1 MKNLSKGSFV
11 IFLFLLT
18 TISVYSQ
25 WQQTA
30 LNSGSIRALAGDE
43 ENIFAARSTLYR
55 STDGGISWFPAG
67 LSSTI
72 QDIYIEGQLI
82 FAATQNAG
90 LYRSSNLGVNWV
102 QYNMGADGVRSVTS
116 TGNFVFAGQQNYG
129 MMKSENAG
137 ENWMFVP
144 GFQGSFPALAS
155 IGSTVYAGS
164 YGIYRSTNFGINWQ
178 QTLTRANLVY
188 AIAINNNMVY
198 AGFNNEG
205 VHISSDNGLTWV
217 QSSLNSA
224 EVISLAVSGNNV
236 FAGTIDDGIYYSGN
250 SGLSWV
256 QINEGL
262 TGLDVESLLING
274 NYIFAGTYDHGL
286 FKRSLSE
293 ILKINNLS
301 SKIPESY
308 TLQQNYPNPFNPVT
322 NINFSIPKTGLVK
335 LTVFDAAGR
344 EAAMLFNGELSAG
357 TYNYDFDA
365 SQLASGIYFYKLEAN
380 EFSQTKKMVLIK

>member
-11 IFLFLLT
+11 ILLFLLT
-18 TISVYSQ
+18 TTSFYSQ
-25 WQQTA
+25 WQQTS
-30 LNSGSIRALAGDE
+30 LNSGNIRALAGDE

-55 STDGGISWFPAG
+55 STDGGTSWFPAG

-72 QDIYIEGQLI
+72 QDIYLEGQLI

-137 ENWMFVP
+137 VNWMVVS
-144 GFQGSFPALAS
+144 GVQGSIPALAS
-155 IGSTVYAGS
+155 NGSTIFAGTH
-164 YGIYRSTNFGINWQ
+164 GIYRSVNNGVNWQ

-188 AIAINNNMVY
+188 AIAINDNRVY
-198 AGFNNEG
+198 AGFDNEG

-217 QSSLNSA
+217 QSSLNSVD
-224 EVISLAVSGNNV
+224 VISLAVTGNNV
-236 FAGTIDDGIYYSGN
+236 FAGTFDNGIYYSGN
-250 SGLSWV
+250 SGLSWM

-274 NYIFAGTYDHGL
+274 NYIFAGTYDQGL

-293 ILKINNLS
+293 VLNINNLS
-301 SKIPESY
+301 SEIPKAY
-308 TLQQNYPNPFNPVT
+308 TLHQNYPNPFNPVT
-322 NINFSIPKTGLVK
+322 NINFSVPKTGVVK

-344 EAAMLFNGELSAG
+344 ETATLLNGRLSAG

-365 SQLASGIYFYKLEAN
+365 SQLPSGIYFYKLESN
-380 EFSQTKKMVLIK
+380 DFSQTKKMILVK

>member
-11 IFLFLLT
+11 ILLFLLT
-18 TISVYSQ
+18 TTSIYSQ

-30 LNSGSIRALAGDE
+30 LNSGSIRALAGDV

-72 QDIYIEGQLI
+72 QDVYFDGQLI

-137 ENWMFVP
+137 VNWIFVP

-155 IGSTVYAGS
+155 IGSTVFAGTH
-164 YGIYRSTNFGINWQ
+164 GIHRSTNFGVNWQ
-178 QTLTRANLVY
+178 QTLTRANLVH
-188 AIAINNNMVY
+188 AIAFNNNMVY
-198 AGFNNEG
+198 AGFDNEG
-205 VHISSDNGLTWV
+205 IHISSDNGLTWV
-217 QSSLNSA
+217 QSSLNSVD
-224 EVISLAVSGNNV
+224 VISLAVNGINV
-236 FAGTIDDGIYYSGN
+236 FAGTIDDGVYYSGN
-250 SGLSWV
+250 SGLSWT

-293 ILKINNLS
+293 VLNINNLS
-301 SKIPESY
+301 SQIPESY
-308 TLQQNYPNPFNPVT
+308 TLLQNYPNPFNPVT
-322 NINFSIPKTGLVK
+322 NINFSIPKSGTVK
-335 LTVFDAAGR
+335 LIVYEASGR
-344 EAAMLFNGELSAG
+344 ETATLFNGKLSAG

-365 SQLASGIYFYKLEAN
+365 SLLASGIYFYKLESN
-380 EFSQTKKMVLIK
+380 DFVQTKKMVLVK

>member
-1 MKNLSKGSFV
+1 MKNLPKGSFV
-11 IFLFLLT
+11 ILLFLLT
-18 TISVYSQ
+18 TTSVYSQ
-25 WQQTA
+25 WQQTS
-30 LNSGSIRALAGDE
+30 LNTGNIRALAGDE
-43 ENIFAARSTLYR
+43 ENILAARSTLYR
-55 STDGGISWFPAG
+55 STDGGTSWFPAG

-72 QDIYIEGQLI
+72 QDVFLDGELI
-82 FAATQNAG
+82 FAATQNSG

-137 ENWMFVP
+137 VNWMFVP

-155 IGSTVYAGS
+155 VGSTVFAGT
-164 YGIYRSTNFGINWQ
+164 YGIYRSTNFGVNWQ
-178 QTLTRANLVY
+178 QTLSASNLVY

-224 EVISLAVSGNNV
+224 EVISLAVTGNNV

-274 NYIFAGTYDHGL
+274 NHIFAGTYDHGL

-293 ILKINNLS
+293 VLNINNLS
-301 SKIPESY
+301 SEIPTEYILS
-308 TLQQNYPNPFNPVT
+308 QNYPNPFNPVT
-322 NINFSIPKTGLVK
+322 NINFSVPKSGIVK
-335 LTVFDAAGR
+335 LTVYDAAGI
-344 EAAMLFNGELSAG
+344 EAAMLFNCRLSAG

-380 EFSQTKKMVLIK
+380 DFTQTKKMVLIK